1 MLRISLAAIRFPDK
15 QLFKFHRSKGNMAK
29 LNKFLVRKAT
39 VMRSAAERRSI
50 ERRALS
56 SARVGRA
63 ASDTARQKMARNR
76 LNLRN
81 TQGDAMLRNNPG
93 EKAEI
98 YETISSMNR
107 AFAGIVQHLQ
117 ALNRSGLFRSKTAKL
132 FPSFTLELQAEF
144 NQEFLEDLHQ
154 LELDDWGRYGKAR
167 QRWEKE
173 LRDPDDVFIHAEER
187 KKQLAKQRKR
197 TTK

>member
-1 MLRISLAAIRFPDK
+1 
-15 QLFKFHRSKGNMAK
+15 
-29 LNKFLVRKAT
+29 
-39 VMRSAAERRSI
+39 
-50 ERRALS
+50 
-56 SARVGRA
+56 
-63 ASDTARQKMARNR
+63 
-76 LNLRN
+76 
-81 TQGDAMLRNNPG
+81 MLRNNAD

-98 YETISSMNR
+98 YETLSSMSR

-117 ALNRSGLFRSKTAKL
+117 TLQRTGLFKSKTAKL
-132 FPSFTLELQAEF
+132 FPSFTQELQAEF

-167 QRWEKE
+167 DKWEKH

-197 TTK
+197 TTKKKTLQK